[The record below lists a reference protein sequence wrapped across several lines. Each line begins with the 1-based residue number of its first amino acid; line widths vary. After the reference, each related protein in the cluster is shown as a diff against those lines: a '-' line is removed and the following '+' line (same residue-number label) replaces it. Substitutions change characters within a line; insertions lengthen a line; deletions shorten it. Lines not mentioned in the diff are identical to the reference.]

1 MHKDLKIGLAVGL
14 GLAAAA
20 VLWVATRPSMS
31 PQARIQQLHE
41 GDAIR
46 RTDAEQEPAER
57 RPSRENEQPP
67 VSVIARSPDQSGN
80 PTPAMN
86 RPTEPNSAAPAATR
100 NAPPTETPAEKI
112 QAAVE
117 GPQPLGGDSTIH
129 EQTEK
134 IQTERFHIVRKGE
147 TLSKISLTYYGSA
160 GKWQKIFEA
169 NKQTLKDPNRLAP
182 GTKLTIPD

>member
-1 MHKDLKIGLAVGL
+1 MQKDLKIGLAVGL

-41 GDAIR
+41 GDALR
-46 RTDAEQEPAER
+46 QTGAEQKPPAT
-57 RPSRENEQPP
+57 RPSRESEQPP
-67 VSVIARSPDQSGN
+67 VSVIARSP
-80 PTPAMN
+80 
-86 RPTEPNSAAPAATR
+86 EPNSAAGQAGALSPPPA
-100 NAPPTETPAEKI
+100 ETPAEKI
-112 QAAVE
+112 QTAVE
-117 GPQPLGGDSTIH
+117 GQQETPSDSTIH

-169 NKQTLKDPNRLAP
+169 NKQTLKDPNKLAP
-182 GTKLTIPD
+182 GTKLIIPD